1 MIGTLRPGGIVQKT
15 VRKANRL
22 TTPPGWGLEIASL
35 EYAESQGCHTI
46 QLDEPESGL
55 RYTMAVSTAW
65 AVGIRRDLGFGLQ
78 LLIPFKYFSINGA
91 PPTMGPAKPQP
102 QPKPEASQLSFL
114 ASS

>member
-1 MIGTLRPGGIVQKT
+1 
-15 VRKANRL
+15 
-22 TTPPGWGLEIASL
+22 
-35 EYAESQGCHTI
+35 
-46 QLDEPESGL
+46 
-55 RYTMAVSTAW
+55 MAVSTAW

-102 QPKPEASQLSFL
+102 KMPEASQLSFL